1 MSVSDLPPVN
11 ASLNALSA
19 IFLTLGF
26 VFIKRGRKAAH
37 RNCMI
42 AALCASTVFLA
53 CYLIYHFTVV
63 AVTKFQGAGWVR
75 PVYFFVLISH
85 VILAVVI
92 VPLVFVTVTRAA
104 RGQFDRHA
112 RLARWTW
119 PLWMYVSV
127 TGVVV
132 YVMLYQLYPAK

>member
-1 MSVSDLPPVN
+1 MTASDLPPVN

-26 VFIKRGRKAAH
+26 VFIKRGRKMAH

-42 AALCASTVFLA
+42 AALITSTIFLV

-63 AVTKFQGAGWVR
+63 AVTKFQGVGWVR

-92 VPLVFVTVTRAA
+92 VPLVLVTITRAA
-104 RGQFDRHA
+104 RGEFDRHA
-112 RLARWTW
+112 RMARWAW

-127 TGVVV
+127 TGVAV